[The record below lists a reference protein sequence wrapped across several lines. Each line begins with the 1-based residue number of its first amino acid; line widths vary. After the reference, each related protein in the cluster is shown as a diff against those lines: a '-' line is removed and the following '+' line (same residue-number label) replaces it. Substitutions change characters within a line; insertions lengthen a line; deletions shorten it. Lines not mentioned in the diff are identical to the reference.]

1 MHQFPLEAIGSRLSL
16 DGSVNDDS
24 GGGVRRGQHMLIA
37 PSMLLGSPNKVVRV
51 AFPPHSP
58 G

>member
-1 MHQFPLEAIGSRLSL
+1 MHQFLLEAIGSRLSL
-16 DGSVNDDS
+16 DGSVSDDS
-24 GGGVRRGQHMLIA
+24 GGVRRGQHMLIA

-51 AFPPHSP
+51 AFPPHST

>member
-1 MHQFPLEAIGSRLSL
+1 MHQFLLEAIGSRLSL

-24 GGGVRRGQHMLIA
+24 GGVRRGQHMLIA

-51 AFPPHSP
+51 AFPPHST